1 MIRQPSKMAYII
13 CTYGALLVQAVLV
26 AWLSCLSRSR
36 IKTAFLGIQTVI
48 WIGSWEKFSLGSLVP
63 LRPPE
68 QGMPHMENSKVF
80 SATSLFWSYRCR
92 TILPKLHP
100 SVGAEKKEEGS
111 KAQDSH
117 SEESSH
123 SFECRED
130 EEEGQQHYARRK
142 EGNVTEWHRCSGKY
156 AWWRSTNTNRNN
168 TWSVRNGILSLD
180 KNQSVFSHYNI

>member
-1 MIRQPSKMAYII
+1 MAYII
-13 CTYGALLVQAVLV
+13 CTYAGLFVQAVFV

-36 IKTAFLGIQTVI
+36 VKTAFLGIQTVI
-48 WIGSWEKFSLGSLVP
+48 WIGSWEKFSLRSLVP

-68 QGMPHMENSKVF
+68 QGMPHIGKRKVF
-80 SATSLFWSYRCR
+80 SATSLFCSYRCR
-92 TILPKLHP
+92 TILAKRHP
-100 SVGAEKKEEGS
+100 SVGAEEKEEASRPYGS
-111 KAQDSH
+111 H
-117 SEESSH
+117 LEESSH
-123 SFECRED
+123 CLECRED